1 MESPAVGSQR
11 RGQSLSV
18 PAVVLGAR
26 SREAV
31 AKAVELLGIDG
42 VNIEPAI
49 KKRLD
54 DGAVRNLDRNMHIFR
69 AAAACGDKPIA
80 HLRKPFAAVLE
91 GSFAKAFAAGIGKPD
106 IVLLGCPIDAGKP
119 ALCFL
124 HLIFPAVISSLR
136 DICRSLYWRS
146 KAHSS
151 HWASYRGHPPGHVS
165 EAGALRKSGAQ
176 GQLGRSRRAARF
188 GKAAPIRSR
197 RLCFV
202 PLRFTSHS
210 LRGCCLQNRL
220 RTVQGHGLPSD
231 FYQMTAAA

>member
-106 IVLLGCPIDAGKP
+106 IVLLGCPID
-119 ALCFL
+119 
-124 HLIFPAVISSLR
+124 
-136 DICRSLYWRS
+136 
-146 KAHSS
+146 
-151 HWASYRGHPPGHVS
+151 
-165 EAGALRKSGAQ
+165 LRKEATAGWFIFFRSPLAKAEKRAAETDLRRGPLERHALAGPLLQ
-176 GQLGRSRRAARF
+176 RLATGRNRLLKSRRAALPLAKAPKRAHVHESGHRF
-188 GKAAPIRSR
+188 HEG
-197 RLCFV
+197 
-202 PLRFTSHS
+202 
-210 LRGCCLQNRL
+210 
-220 RTVQGHGLPSD
+220 GHC
-231 FYQMTAAA
+231 